1 MTAARGAAPRRGR
14 RFARSRRFRPS
25 ERRFAWRAHTR
36 SGRASRSR
44 RSWRERFP
52 TRPPSLDR
60 SSPSSARIRGPKQ
73 IAALSRHRSRAPVPH
88 RVHSEDGATPSPD
101 TNAPRLERVGRPACR
116 LALAPG
122 GRGSDEPYRGP
133 RRSSTGAR
141 RSRQSAH
148 ALPAFRTSS
157 VDEKCPPLRRK
168 RPGPA
173 RLLSRIVAMEPKVP
187 SVVARGAVA
196 GAALPLTRRDGEG
209 HHSPPKSSPSGLRR
223 EGAAK
228 AELSPP
234 PPDAVTDRAWARRAS
249 GSKVDGQE

>member
-60 SSPSSARIRGPKQ
+60 SSPSSAQIRGPKQ
-73 IAALSRHRSRAPVPH
+73 IAALSRHRSRAPVSH
-88 RVHSEDGATPSPD
+88 RVHSEDGAIPSPD
-101 TNAPRLERVGRPACR
+101 TNAPRLEGVGRPACR

-122 GRGSDEPYRGP
+122 GRGSDQPYRGP

-157 VDEKCPPLRRK
+157 VDEKCPPSRRK
-168 RPGPA
+168 RPRPA
-173 RLLSRIVAMEPKVP
+173 RLLSRIVAMEPKGP
-187 SVVARGAVA
+187 LGRRSRRCCWRGA
-196 GAALPLTRRDGEG
+196 PLDPT
-209 HHSPPKSSPSGLRR
+209 
-223 EGAAK
+223 
-228 AELSPP
+228 
-234 PPDAVTDRAWARRAS
+234 
-249 GSKVDGQE
+249 

>member
-36 SGRASRSR
+36 SGRAIRSR

-73 IAALSRHRSRAPVPH
+73 IAALSRHRSRAPVSH
-88 RVHSEDGATPSPD
+88 RVRSEDEGHPFAGYERTTP
-101 TNAPRLERVGRPACR
+101 RGGGRPACR
-116 LALAPG
+116 LALAPS

-148 ALPAFRTSS
+148 ARPVFRTSS

-168 RPGPA
+168 RSGPA
-173 RLLSRIVAMEPKVP
+173 RLLSRIVAMEPK
-187 SVVARGAVA
+187 GA
-196 GAALPLTRRDGEG
+196 
-209 HHSPPKSSPSGLRR
+209 
-223 EGAAK
+223 
-228 AELSPP
+228 PP
-234 PPDAVTDRAWARRAS
+234 PVRRTPGVNAA
-249 GSKVDGQE
+249 